1 MYAPGFVRGMLMH
14 YSIVMVGYLL
24 LLAPVRAL
32 MKLFVFKPGDGPD
45 TKKTKEEVVELQAI
59 GKPVPVNKEKK
70 QVLGKLTYHG
80 SMYYCKLYPQPSLHW
95 IGISKNHHFYSDSYV
110 PRRSSSHN
118 VGRGRVCQID
128 RRDLYASMSWGEVRQ
143 PAAKCWY

>member
-1 MYAPGFVRGMLMH
+1 MYAPGFVRGMLTH

-45 TKKTKEEVVELQAI
+45 TKKAKEEVVELQAI
-59 GKPVPVNKEKK
+59 GKPVPANREKK

-80 SMYYCKLYPQPSLHW
+80 SMYYCKLYP
-95 IGISKNHHFYSDSYV
+95 
-110 PRRSSSHN
+110 
-118 VGRGRVCQID
+118 
-128 RRDLYASMSWGEVRQ
+128 
-143 PAAKCWY
+143 